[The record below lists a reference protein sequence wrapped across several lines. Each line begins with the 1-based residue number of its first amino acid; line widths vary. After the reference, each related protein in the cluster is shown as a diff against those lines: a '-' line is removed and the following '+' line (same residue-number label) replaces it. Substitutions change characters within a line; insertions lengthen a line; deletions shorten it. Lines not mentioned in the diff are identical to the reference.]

1 MSTSSKRHAKS
12 YERYAKHSGLCVPV
26 IDGKM
31 GDVTEESCVC
41 EPLYKQARA
50 ALRGGE

>member
-1 MSTSSKRHAKS
+1 MPSPP
-12 YERYAKHSGLCVPV
+12 ERYAKHSGLCVPV